1 MNICKIFGYSK
12 NEIIGQNIK
21 FLLPKLFRK
30 KNDLLT
36 PQQYEKHILTIFN
49 DINTKKAYFP
59 DIMRKDLYGITKMRF
74 LIELKLN
81 IYFVKTEENK
91 LVYIME
97 ILNYNPKKLDLINNF
112 NNNSKFCILT
122 DDNFIIQSFTSNC
135 YEYLKLND
143 EYIDSNVNIMN
154 FIKQFHEDYL
164 SILNNSMASKQSYSN
179 NTGIYSE
186 EKLNEKNQ
194 IRNNQ
199 TPLVKS
205 RINNDM
211 LIKKFSKK
219 NKITWKLLSNGSKI
233 LKRYSNI
240 IKQTKSNNLKRLK
253 TENNKCNNNHNNYFE
268 KQNSTFKEKEIDLYM
283 KIDKIIVNQEILG
296 YYFNFTKPPKKILNN
311 ISYILPNYKKKKAKI
326 ISQI

>member
-1 MNICKIFGYSK
+1 MK
-12 NEIIGQNIK
+12 
-21 FLLPKLFRK
+21 
-30 KNDLLT
+30 
-36 PQQYEKHILTIFN
+36 
-49 DINTKKAYFP
+49 
-59 DIMRKDLYGITKMRF
+59 F

-81 IYFVKTEENK
+81 IYFVKTEESK
-91 LVYIME
+91 LIYIIE
-97 ILNYNPKKLDLINNF
+97 ILNYNPLKIDLINNI

-122 DDNFIIQSFTSNC
+122 DDNFIIQSFISNC
-135 YEYLKLND
+135 YEYLKLNY
-143 EYIDSNVNIMN
+143 EYIDSNVNITN
-154 FIKQFHEDYL
+154 FIKQFNEDYL
-164 SILNNSMASKQSYSN
+164 FNNSKLNKQSYDN
-179 NTGIYSE
+179 NNGIYSE
-186 EKLNEKNQ
+186 EKLNEKNKGK
-194 IRNNQ
+194 NNI
-199 TPLVKS
+199 TPKIKLEL
-205 RINNDM
+205 NNDM

-296 YYFNFTKPPKKILNN
+296 YYFYFTKPPKKILNN